1 MTHPEALVL
10 IDYINKSRAKLHD
23 WERGLIGQVKA
34 HYHISNKQAV
44 YLQKIYARVTGGGLF
59 EKREYI

>member
-10 IDYINKSRAKLHD
+10 IDYINKSGAKLHD
-23 WERGLIGQVKA
+23 WERVFIGQVSA
-34 HYHISNKQAV
+34 HYRVSNKQAA
-44 YLQKIYARVTGGGLF
+44 YLQKIYARVTGGGMF